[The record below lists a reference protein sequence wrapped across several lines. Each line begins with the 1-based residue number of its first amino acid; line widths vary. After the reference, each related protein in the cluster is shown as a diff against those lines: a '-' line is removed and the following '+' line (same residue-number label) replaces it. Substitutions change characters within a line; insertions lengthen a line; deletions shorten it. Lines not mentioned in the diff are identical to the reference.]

1 MHPIP
6 FPIFQP
12 ILSPPPLL
20 FPSSSTTSSITSNR
34 EGRARGSS
42 GGGGCSGGRMK
53 ERLCCPPS
61 PPPSPAVLSFPSS
74 SITSSITSTREGRAR
89 GSSGAA
95 VARDGGGLRT
105 TEPFLPPSSAPSPP
119 RSPLLLFPQFLYYL
133 IDRFYQGGQS
143 EGQQRWRGMVEDF
156 GASMDVGDGHVVE
169 TMVMVMV
176 DECTEEGLKACSL
189 IPHLISLSS
198 PSSSSSSSSAPPIH
212 PRIARVL
219 IERGKPEPALQIL
232 RACSPGPA
240 IFQACSTPGSA
251 TPVFPN
257 LAVPLEE
264 AVTALRVLIENRL
277 LTEAFLYL
285 RAYCKQLSINDPSS
299 PQPLADAPDSADAA
313 DGSDATVS
321 AAVGS
326 ADNEAAKSSAR
337 GAGVP
342 LEGQGGGGA
351 AVLLVNPHGAATRG
365 GVRHSSCSLPCGGE
379 LVCVAGHLG
388 SSGLMQGGAGRGVG
402 AAVLLVKP
410 HGAATRGGVR
420 HSARAFPCGGELPY
434 GSARCLSACALLAG
448 SEAPGSSRGA
458 SLPLEWQGGRS
469 AAALPAGSN
478 GSATRGGVRHFTGSL
493 PCAGK
498 SVCLAGDLG
507 SCKEGQGG
515 GGAAALPVNPHSS
528 ATRGGMRHSTRALPC
543 GAGREALGSSRG
555 AGVPLEG
562 EGGGGAAVLPAGSKG
577 TATRGGVRHSA
588 RAILCGALPAGPHS
602 AATGGSAAAQHSAR
616 APPCGGESFGC
627 HGSTPSQRACL
638 SLSELEGQGGSS
650 AAALPAG
657 LHSAATRRSVGHSAR
672 AFSCGGKCRV
682 CWGSECESLSV
693 FPSTLLLIPFPVPFS
708 FASLAQGLLQGSS
721 ITARYK
727 AALSAHKQVWAI
739 EAAVEAEQESEE
751 ANNEDEEG
759 RQERGSEDGEKE
771 EGGSPMDATAG
782 AAAVGTAGAD
792 VVAKGASRK
801 RRRGG
806 KGLTVQLREKRI
818 RLLESVLQ
826 LIAPSE
832 RQQIVQAHG
841 EPSAFP
847 TTTTA
852 IPARTA
858 PVKPDTKSH
867 PKASSKGLPTT
878 AFQRKPM
885 PSVQSPSA
893 KTSSPKAAPSPHFG
907 SPILGGAG
915 GAASLSGSPLSFPK
929 SSSKS
934 QQQQQQQQQ
943 QPLSLFSFPPAPASP
958 PPFIS
963 TAPAASSAPT
973 APGQSEL
980 PLQRKLFGSGQFG
993 QQGPVGAGP
1002 APLARGATAPVP
1014 LGNAQVL
1021 HQNPLFGMRV
1031 SQDGSEPDATQSQE
1045 GARGGAEGGLSGA
1058 GGDKGLSAAAA
1069 GSAAAA
1075 TTSAAAAAGPA
1086 GSAAPLFGS
1095 GSSLF
1100 GGGSQS
1106 GGSALFRGSGVT
1118 SFGKPKGV
1126 GHFTTSSTNNGSSNE
1141 HAAAFK
1147 DSVGVF
1153 R

>member
-176 DECTEEGLKACSL
+176 DECTEEGLKEACSL

-326 ADNEAAKSSAR
+326 ADNEAAKSAYTEAVDVLVSELFWLAVRHQAVPEVLAFPWR
-337 GAGVP
+337 GR
-342 LEGQGGGGA
+342 EG
-351 AVLLVNPHGAATRG
+351 AVLQCCLLTRTAQQPEGA
-365 GVRHSSCSLPCGGE
+365 CGT
-379 LVCVAGHLG
+379 
-388 SSGLMQGGAGRGVG
+388 
-402 AAVLLVKP
+402 LLVLF
-410 HGAATRGGVR
+410 HVER
-420 HSARAFPCGGELPY
+420 
-434 GSARCLSACALLAG
+434 
-448 SEAPGSSRGA
+448 
-458 SLPLEWQGGRS
+458 
-469 AAALPAGSN
+469 
-478 GSATRGGVRHFTGSL
+478 
-493 PCAGK
+493 
-498 SVCLAGDLG
+498 
-507 SCKEGQGG
+507 
-515 GGAAALPVNPHSS
+515 
-528 ATRGGMRHSTRALPC
+528 
-543 GAGREALGSSRG
+543 
-555 AGVPLEG
+555 
-562 EGGGGAAVLPAGSKG
+562 
-577 TATRGGVRHSA
+577 
-588 RAILCGALPAGPHS
+588 
-602 AATGGSAAAQHSAR
+602 
-616 APPCGGESFGC
+616 
-627 HGSTPSQRACL
+627 
-638 SLSELEGQGGSS
+638 
-650 AAALPAG
+650 
-657 LHSAATRRSVGHSAR
+657 
-672 AFSCGGKCRV
+672 
-682 CWGSECESLSV
+682 
-693 FPSTLLLIPFPVPFS
+693 
-708 FASLAQGLLQGSS
+708 
-721 ITARYK
+721 ARYK

-818 RLLESVLQ
+818 RLL
-826 LIAPSE
+826 
-832 RQQIVQAHG
+832 
-841 EPSAFP
+841 
-847 TTTTA
+847 
-852 IPARTA
+852 
-858 PVKPDTKSH
+858 
-867 PKASSKGLPTT
+867 
-878 AFQRKPM
+878 
-885 PSVQSPSA
+885 
-893 KTSSPKAAPSPHFG
+893 
-907 SPILGGAG
+907 
-915 GAASLSGSPLSFPK
+915 
-929 SSSKS
+929 
-934 QQQQQQQQQ
+934 
-943 QPLSLFSFPPAPASP
+943 
-958 PPFIS
+958 
-963 TAPAASSAPT
+963 
-973 APGQSEL
+973 
-980 PLQRKLFGSGQFG
+980 
-993 QQGPVGAGP
+993 
-1002 APLARGATAPVP
+1002 
-1014 LGNAQVL
+1014 
-1021 HQNPLFGMRV
+1021 
-1031 SQDGSEPDATQSQE
+1031 
-1045 GARGGAEGGLSGA
+1045 
-1058 GGDKGLSAAAA
+1058 
-1069 GSAAAA
+1069 
-1075 TTSAAAAAGPA
+1075 
-1086 GSAAPLFGS
+1086 
-1095 GSSLF
+1095 
-1100 GGGSQS
+1100 
-1106 GGSALFRGSGVT
+1106 
-1118 SFGKPKGV
+1118 
-1126 GHFTTSSTNNGSSNE
+1126 
-1141 HAAAFK
+1141 
-1147 DSVGVF
+1147 
-1153 R
+1153 

>member
-1 MHPIP
+1 
-6 FPIFQP
+6 
-12 ILSPPPLL
+12 
-20 FPSSSTTSSITSNR
+20 
-34 EGRARGSS
+34 
-42 GGGGCSGGRMK
+42 
-53 ERLCCPPS
+53 
-61 PPPSPAVLSFPSS
+61 
-74 SITSSITSTREGRAR
+74 
-89 GSSGAA
+89 
-95 VARDGGGLRT
+95 
-105 TEPFLPPSSAPSPP
+105 
-119 RSPLLLFPQFLYYL
+119 
-133 IDRFYQGGQS
+133 
-143 EGQQRWRGMVEDF
+143 
-156 GASMDVGDGHVVE
+156 
-169 TMVMVMV
+169 
-176 DECTEEGLKACSL
+176 
-189 IPHLISLSS
+189 
-198 PSSSSSSSSAPPIH
+198 
-212 PRIARVL
+212 
-219 IERGKPEPALQIL
+219 
-232 RACSPGPA
+232 
-240 IFQACSTPGSA
+240 
-251 TPVFPN
+251 
-257 LAVPLEE
+257 
-264 AVTALRVLIENRL
+264 
-277 LTEAFLYL
+277 
-285 RAYCKQLSINDPSS
+285 
-299 PQPLADAPDSADAA
+299 
-313 DGSDATVS
+313 
-321 AAVGS
+321 
-326 ADNEAAKSSAR
+326 
-337 GAGVP
+337 
-342 LEGQGGGGA
+342 
-351 AVLLVNPHGAATRG
+351 
-365 GVRHSSCSLPCGGE
+365 
-379 LVCVAGHLG
+379 
-388 SSGLMQGGAGRGVG
+388 
-402 AAVLLVKP
+402 
-410 HGAATRGGVR
+410 
-420 HSARAFPCGGELPY
+420 
-434 GSARCLSACALLAG
+434 
-448 SEAPGSSRGA
+448 
-458 SLPLEWQGGRS
+458 
-469 AAALPAGSN
+469 
-478 GSATRGGVRHFTGSL
+478 
-493 PCAGK
+493 
-498 SVCLAGDLG
+498 
-507 SCKEGQGG
+507 
-515 GGAAALPVNPHSS
+515 
-528 ATRGGMRHSTRALPC
+528 
-543 GAGREALGSSRG
+543 
-555 AGVPLEG
+555 
-562 EGGGGAAVLPAGSKG
+562 
-577 TATRGGVRHSA
+577 
-588 RAILCGALPAGPHS
+588 
-602 AATGGSAAAQHSAR
+602 
-616 APPCGGESFGC
+616 
-627 HGSTPSQRACL
+627 
-638 SLSELEGQGGSS
+638 
-650 AAALPAG
+650 
-657 LHSAATRRSVGHSAR
+657 
-672 AFSCGGKCRV
+672 
-682 CWGSECESLSV
+682 
-693 FPSTLLLIPFPVPFS
+693 
-708 FASLAQGLLQGSS
+708 
-721 ITARYK
+721 
-727 AALSAHKQVWAI
+727 
-739 EAAVEAEQESEE
+739 
-751 ANNEDEEG
+751 
-759 RQERGSEDGEKE
+759 
-771 EGGSPMDATAG
+771 
-782 AAAVGTAGAD
+782 
-792 VVAKGASRK
+792 
-801 RRRGG
+801 
-806 KGLTVQLREKRI
+806 
-818 RLLESVLQ
+818 LQ